1 MQPASGRGELAVQR
15 PLGDPHDA
23 VVMGD
28 QCAYDSLLRFEAGV
42 RCARGRLA
50 EHQLQYAADDFQ
62 VGGFGPITDWVLRA
76 GRDDFGLFEQ
86 CVVLVLQLAELALG
100 LLQGR
105 FEGQAL
111 DQHGLPGFQ
120 RDGGMGDA
128 LAAREEKAGALF
140 GVVLAHP
147 TLQIDVTDSEIRGV
161 DQRGVVRR
169 DAVPP
174 ERKFRIEDA
183 IVDAFGIQPQLTPTW
198 AIQRLWQVP

>member
-50 EHQLQYAADDFQ
+50 EHQLQYAADDVQ

-86 CVVLVLQLAELALG
+86 CVMACPVSREMEGWAMRSLREKRKP
-100 LLQGR
+100 GR
-105 FEGQAL
+105 CSG
-111 DQHGLPGFQ
+111 
-120 RDGGMGDA
+120 
-128 LAAREEKAGALF
+128 
-140 GVVLAHP
+140 
-147 TLQIDVTDSEIRGV
+147 
-161 DQRGVVRR
+161 
-169 DAVPP
+169 
-174 ERKFRIEDA
+174 
-183 IVDAFGIQPQLTPTW
+183 
-198 AIQRLWQVP
+198 